1 LRKFRLARRRR
12 EEKVRAAIDAKPAV
26 LIVDDSPEN
35 IAIISSLLKETYR
48 VKAATSGELALALVS
63 GANPPDLVLLD
74 IVMPGM
80 DGYEACRRMKAD
92 PASADIPIIFLTARS
107 EALDEE
113 MGLGLGA
120 IDYITK
126 PISPPIM
133 MARIRTHLRLKNVS
147 DFLKDKNAYLESE
160 VARRTEEIG
169 MVQDATMIALGSL
182 AETRDNET
190 GNHIRRTQCY
200 IKALA
205 EKLADHPRFRKQLST
220 ENIHLLYKS
229 APLHDI
235 GKVGIPDTILR
246 KAGKLDEK
254 EFEIMKRH
262 TVLGRDAI
270 FAAEKRLDSPNTFL
284 AMAREL
290 AWSHHE
296 RWDGKGYPRGLSGDE
311 IPLPGRLMAIPD
323 VYDALISKR
332 VYKKAYT
339 HEEAVDF
346 IKAGDGRQ
354 FDPDILEAFLEISE
368 TFRDIASGLED
379 AEEAEVLT
387 NRMD

>member
-1 LRKFRLARRRR
+1 MQ
-12 EEKVRAAIDAKPAV
+12 AAIDAKPAV
-26 LIVDDSPEN
+26 LIVDDSPDN
-35 IAIISSLLKETYR
+35 IALMSSLLKETYR
-48 VKAATSGELALALVS
+48 VKAATSGELALALVA

-80 DGYEACRRMKAD
+80 DGYEVCQRMKAD
-92 PASADIPIIFLTARS
+92 PVSADIPVIFLTARS
-107 EALDEE
+107 EAPDEE
-113 MGLGLGA
+113 KGLGLGA

-133 MARIRTHLRLKNVS
+133 MARIRTHLRLKSVS

-205 EKLADHPRFRKQLST
+205 EKLADHPRFRKQLDT
-220 ENIHLLYKS
+220 ENIQLLYKS

-270 FAAEKRLDSPNTFL
+270 LAAEKRLDSPNTFL

-296 RWDGKGYPRGLSGDE
+296 RWDGKGYPRGLAGDD

-332 VYKKAYT
+332 VYKNAYT

-346 IKAGDGRQ
+346 IKAGDGKQ
-354 FDPDILEAFLEISE
+354 FDPDILDAFMKISD
-368 TFRDIASGLED
+368 TFRDIASGLGD
-379 AEEAEVLT
+379 NEEVEAVVKHI
-387 NRMD
+387 D

>member
-1 LRKFRLARRRR
+1 VQAS
-12 EEKVRAAIDAKPAV
+12 IDAKPAV
-26 LIVDDSPEN
+26 LIVDDSPDN
-35 IAIISSLLKETYR
+35 IALISSLLKETYR
-48 VKAATSGELALALVS
+48 MKAATSGELALSLVA
-63 GANPPDLVLLD
+63 GTNPPDLVLLD

-80 DGYEACRRMKAD
+80 DGYEVCQRMKAN
-92 PASADIPIIFLTARS
+92 PASADIPVIFLTARS

-113 MGLGLGA
+113 KGLGLGA

-133 MARIRTHLRLKNVS
+133 MARIRTHLRLKSVS

-200 IKALA
+200 IRALA
-205 EKLADHPRFRKQLST
+205 EKLADHPRFRKQLDAG
-220 ENIHLLYKS
+220 NIQLLYKS

-270 FAAEKRLDSPNTFL
+270 LAAEKRLDSPNTFL

-296 RWDGKGYPRGLSGDE
+296 RWDGKGYPRGLAGDD

-332 VYKKAYT
+332 VYKKAYS

-346 IKAGDGRQ
+346 IKAGDGKQ
-354 FDPDILEAFLEISE
+354 FDPDILEAFLEISD

-379 AEEAEVLT
+379 SEEVEALM
-387 NRMD
+387 NRTD

>member
-1 LRKFRLARRRR
+1 MQT
-12 EEKVRAAIDAKPAV
+12 AIEAKPAV
-26 LIVDDSPEN
+26 LIVDDSPDN
-35 IAIISSLLKETYR
+35 IALISSLLKETYR
-48 VKAATSGELALALVS
+48 VKAATSGELALRITS
-63 GANPPDLVLLD
+63 GDNPPDLVLLD
-74 IVMPGM
+74 VVMPEM
-80 DGYEACRRMKAD
+80 DGYEVCQRMKSD
-92 PASADIPIIFLTARS
+92 PSSADIPVIFLTARS

-113 MGLGLGA
+113 KGLGLGA

-126 PISPPIM
+126 PISPSIM
-133 MARIRTHLRLKNVS
+133 MARIRTHLRLKSVS
-147 DFLKDKNAYLESE
+147 DFLKDKNAFLESE

-205 EKLADHPRFRKQLST
+205 ERLADHPRFRRQLT
-220 ENIHLLYKS
+220 AENIQLLYKS

-246 KAGKLDEK
+246 KAGKLDER

-270 FAAEKRLDSPNTFL
+270 LAAEKRLDSPNTFL

-296 RWDGKGYPRGLSGDE
+296 RWDGKGYPRGLAGDD

-332 VYKKAYT
+332 VYKTAYS
-339 HEEAVDF
+339 HEEAVAF
-346 IKAGDGRQ
+346 IRAGDGKQ
-354 FDPDILEAFLEISE
+354 FDPDILEAFLAISD

-379 AEEAEVLT
+379 PDAVEALL
-387 NRMD
+387 NRTD

>member
-1 LRKFRLARRRR
+1 MQTS
-12 EEKVRAAIDAKPAV
+12 IDAKPAV
-26 LIVDDSPEN
+26 LIVDDAPDN
-35 IAIISSLLKETYR
+35 IALISSLLKETYR
-48 VKAATSGELALALVS
+48 VKAATSGELALSLVEGS
-63 GANPPDLVLLD
+63 SPPDLVLLD

-80 DGYEACRRMKAD
+80 DGYEVCRRMKAN
-92 PASADIPIIFLTARS
+92 PASADIPVIFLTARS
-107 EALDEE
+107 EAPDEE
-113 MGLGLGA
+113 KGLGLGA

-133 MARIRTHLRLKNVS
+133 LARIRTHLRLKSVS

-200 IKALA
+200 IRALA
-205 EKLADHPRFRKQLST
+205 EKLADHPRFRKQLNA
-220 ENIHLLYKS
+220 ENIQLLYKS

-270 FAAEKRLDSPNTFL
+270 LAAEDRLDSPNTFL

-296 RWDGKGYPRGLSGDE
+296 RWDGKGYPRGLAGDD

-346 IKAGDGRQ
+346 IKAGDGKQ
-354 FDPDILEAFLEISE
+354 FDPDILEAFLEISD

-379 AEEAEVLT
+379 REEAETPV
-387 NRMD
+387 RRPE

>member
-1 LRKFRLARRRR
+1 
-12 EEKVRAAIDAKPAV
+12 VRAAIDAKPAV

>member
-1 LRKFRLARRRR
+1 MQAS
-12 EEKVRAAIDAKPAV
+12 VDAKPAV
-26 LIVDDSPEN
+26 LIVDDSPDN
-35 IAIISSLLKETYR
+35 IALISSLLKETYR
-48 VKAATSGELALALVS
+48 VKAATSGELALSLVA
-63 GANPPDLVLLD
+63 GTNPPDLVLLD

-80 DGYEACRRMKAD
+80 DGYEVCQRMKAD
-92 PASADIPIIFLTARS
+92 PASADIPVIFLTARS

-113 MGLGLGA
+113 KGLGLGA

-133 MARIRTHLRLKNVS
+133 MARIRTHLRLKSVS

-200 IKALA
+200 IRALA
-205 EKLADHPRFRKQLST
+205 ERLADHPRFRKQLNAG
-220 ENIHLLYKS
+220 NIQLLYKS

-246 KAGKLDEK
+246 KAGKLDEN

-270 FAAEKRLDSPNTFL
+270 LAAEKRLDSPNTFL

-296 RWDGKGYPRGLSGDE
+296 RWDGKGYPRGLAGDD

-323 VYDALISKR
+323 VYDALISRR
-332 VYKKAYT
+332 VYKEAYT

-346 IKAGDGRQ
+346 IKAGDGKQ
-354 FDPDILEAFLEISE
+354 FDPDILEAFLDISD

-379 AEEAEVLT
+379 REEVEALLS
-387 NRMD
+387 RMD

>member
-1 LRKFRLARRRR
+1 M
-12 EEKVRAAIDAKPAV
+12 RAAIDAKPAV